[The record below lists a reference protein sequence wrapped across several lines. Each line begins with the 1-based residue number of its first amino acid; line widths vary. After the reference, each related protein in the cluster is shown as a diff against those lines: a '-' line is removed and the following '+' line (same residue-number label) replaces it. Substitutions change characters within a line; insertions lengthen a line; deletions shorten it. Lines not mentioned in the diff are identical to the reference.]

1 MATAIYKF
9 QGFST
14 KTNQFYPQRLYD
26 IELAKQDLLNE
37 IYTRKGERVM
47 EPEFGSIVWELLF
60 DPIGEQAQQDI
71 KADMIK
77 IVRRDPRW
85 NLEEVQSNQTTDQSS
100 ITVQLDLTYVPTT
113 TPVQLLA
120 KFEQIKI
127 VEHCYLF
134 NMSIVASQEI

>member
-71 KADMIK
+71 KEDMIK
-77 IVRRDPRW
+77 IVRRDPRS

-100 ITVQLDLTYVPTT
+100 ITVQLDLIYVPTT

-120 KFEQIKI
+120 KFEQRS
-127 VEHCYLF
+127 EEA
-134 NMSIVASQEI
+134 N

>member
-100 ITVQLDLTYVPTT
+100 ITVQLDLTFVPTT

-120 KFEQIKI
+120 KFEQRS
-127 VEHCYLF
+127 EEA
-134 NMSIVASQEI
+134 N

>member
-60 DPIGEQAQQDI
+60 DPIGEQAQ
-71 KADMIK
+71 
-77 IVRRDPRW
+77 
-85 NLEEVQSNQTTDQSS
+85 
-100 ITVQLDLTYVPTT
+100 
-113 TPVQLLA
+113 
-120 KFEQIKI
+120 
-127 VEHCYLF
+127 
-134 NMSIVASQEI
+134 